1 MKMGLQTI
9 FSASRQTF
17 YEFLAR
23 PVWIFEMTI
32 SPFVFATVALIMF
45 KNASAADATY
55 VVAAAGIMGMWGS
68 TLLGAGY
75 SVVIERYFGTLQ
87 YLFAS
92 PSSLEEIIA
101 GKALAS
107 AVMGLWNL
115 IFVLVIALVLFGID
129 LEIAHPVLFIVALL
143 ICIFSFSALGILLS
157 TLFVLSRSAAA
168 LGNILEFAAFVVC
181 GIMYP
186 LSFLPVW
193 IRPLSYVLT
202 PTWGAIV
209 LRGAIVEPHL
219 ESGFYMSVAVV
230 CILSVLYLVV
240 GHYLYSRIDY
250 QVRVTASL
258 WRA

>member
-1 MKMGLQTI
+1 MGMRTI
-9 FSASRQTF
+9 FSASRQAF

-23 PVWIFEMTI
+23 PVWIFEMTV

-45 KNASAADATY
+45 RDSPSTNSTY
-55 VVAAAGIMGMWGS
+55 IVMAGGIMGMWGS

-101 GKALAS
+101 GKALTS

-115 IFVLVIALVLFGID
+115 VFVFLIAIILFGVDI
-129 LEIAHPVLFIVALL
+129 EIAHPLTFLLALGL
-143 ICIFSFSALGILLS
+143 CLFSFSALGILLS

-186 LSFLPVW
+186 ISFLPVW
-193 IRPLSYVLT
+193 IRPLSYILT
-202 PTWGAIV
+202 PTWGAQV
-209 LRGAIVEPHL
+209 LRWAVIEPQL
-219 ESGFYMSVAVV
+219 GEGFWIGVAMIG
-230 CILSVLYLVV
+230 ILSCSYIVI

-258 WRA
+258 WRF